1 MGTLSAA
8 VRQTPTSPPYI
19 SALCDSRRPEVDV
32 DIYQAHPV
40 CRSFRAGPSPV
51 LNIGASTGLKYRRPS
66 FLSVE
71 SWYLISL
78 PLLPIDMNNQFR
90 PPGNAGFESW
100 RRRQEPISPHRAP
113 SAAEQLLHQVQVNS
127 QPWQRGSYGPPSMD
141 YPRTSLRAPSSLP
154 THGGT
159 PHACQE
165 ENERLKN
172 ELQFVIKAYAY
183 PLGPW
188 ADSNPT
194 QTPAPNRESLG
205 PGGSAELFEN
215 VS

>member
-1 MGTLSAA
+1 M
-8 VRQTPTSPPYI
+8 
-19 SALCDSRRPEVDV
+19 

-172 ELQFVIKAYAY
+172 ELQFVIKAHQHLIERVSDLEGQQSCSKTCLEKWQRMEEHLQSISHQMNPNHDTVDPTSLMGN
-183 PLGPW
+183 PL
-188 ADSNPT
+188 SNT
-194 QTPAPNRESLG
+194 
-205 PGGSAELFEN
+205 
-215 VS
+215 

>member
-1 MGTLSAA
+1 MG
-8 VRQTPTSPPYI
+8 TSPPYI

-127 QPWQRGSYGPPSMD
+127 QPWWYTAR
-141 YPRTSLRAPSSLP
+141 LP
-154 THGGT
+154 GG
-159 PHACQE
+159 
-165 ENERLKN
+165 ER
-172 ELQFVIKAYAY
+172 E
-183 PLGPW
+183 
-188 ADSNPT
+188 T
-194 QTPAPNRESLG
+194 QKRVTIRYQSTPAPNR
-205 PGGSAELFEN
+205 
-215 VS
+215 

>member
-1 MGTLSAA
+1 MG
-8 VRQTPTSPPYI
+8 TSPPYI

-90 PPGNAGFESW
+90 PPGTQASNHGVEDRNPSALIEHHQRPNSCCTKSKSIASHGSVVATVHRAW
-100 RRRQEPISPHRAP
+100 TILGQACVLQAPYQPMVVHRTPARRRTRDSKT
-113 SAAEQLLHQVQVNS
+113 SYNS
-127 QPWQRGSYGPPSMD
+127 LSKH
-141 YPRTSLRAPSSLP
+141 TS
-154 THGGT
+154 T
-159 PHACQE
+159 
-165 ENERLKN
+165 
-172 ELQFVIKAYAY
+172 
-183 PLGPW
+183 
-188 ADSNPT
+188 
-194 QTPAPNRESLG
+194 
-205 PGGSAELFEN
+205 
-215 VS
+215 